1 MSFNDRLIDR
11 DYINKVD
18 YENKLYV
25 TQLFHA
31 VYDLLKELPIPV
43 IASYDPKHIQLYFMF
58 VDNKKSFAIDD
69 KINIQ
74 DYLTLVRRWCYKFF
88 PSYTIKTMEE
98 VSLSKDEVF
107 EKVKKEKIK
116 IEDALDLTK
125 EVEIVENG
133 VIDSIYMSED
143 LFRMNINGVYS
154 VYSSSSFMDLSKLLE
169 ILKDIKEDK
178 ERKEFIFKNSI
189 EIVGDDPLRFA
200 YEKAQYFKVKSE
212 VKVAYKGKMMYN
224 FFSINY
230 PDLKD
235 KDLVQESGLVYRWG
249 KYEIH
254 FEYSNI
260 EEMCLGYVDKKRNGK
275 G

>member
-1 MSFNDRLIDR
+1 MSFNDRLINR

-43 IASYDPKHIQLYFMF
+43 IASYDPKHIQIYFMF

-74 DYLTLVRRWCYKFF
+74 DYLTLVRRWCYRFF
-88 PSYTIKTMEE
+88 PSYTLKTMKE
-98 VSLSKDEVF
+98 VPLSKDEIF
-107 EKVKKEKIK
+107 DKVKKEKMK
-116 IEDALDLTK
+116 IEDAIDLSK
-125 EVEIVENG
+125 EIEFVEDG

-178 ERKEFIFKNSI
+178 ERKGFIFKNSM
-189 EIVGDDPLRFA
+189 EIVGDEPLRFA
-200 YEKAQYFKVKSE
+200 YEKAQYFKVNSE
-212 VKVAYKGKMMYN
+212 VKVNYKGKMMYN

-230 PDLKD
+230 PDLKN
-235 KDLVQESGLVYRWG
+235 KDLIQESGLVYRWG

-254 FEYSNI
+254 FEDRNI
-260 EEMCLGYVDKKRNGK
+260 EEMCLGYVDKKRNG
-275 G
+275 